1 MCRIDGAMR
10 FPSFDSLWFIVAGS
24 LLALLFV
31 SFFYTIPSE
40 VVALGF
46 FLAALPTMSAFVHNN
61 RSTRGMATAALL
73 LFVVYGIYAVAVSTG
88 FPFGKI
94 LLGDAFGAKLY
105 RGVPWSFPFIWAP
118 VLIAVSSVSAHVFRS
133 PLVRFFGAAAFV
145 VLFDLLVDP
154 VAVRMGLWSFGSV
167 LAGVP
172 LFNYFGW
179 ALVGLFSSGILFF
192 ALGHD
197 WFDLGKSSDEYVKS
211 LLISGPFFSL
221 LAIEFHL
228 VFSALVGLFLCMVLL
243 ALTYTKE
250 KSILETAPE
259 VIFRRKA

>member
-1 MCRIDGAMR
+1 MR

-40 VVALGF
+40 IIAIGF
-46 FLAALPTMSAFVHNN
+46 FLSALPTLSAFINNN
-61 RSTRGMATAALL
+61 RSTRGMVTAALL
-73 LFVVYGIYAVAVSTG
+73 LFVMYGIYAVAVSTG

-118 VLIAVSSVSAHVFRS
+118 VLIAASSVAAHVFRS

-154 VAVRMGLWSFGSV
+154 VAVRMGLWSFGSAS
-167 LAGVP
+167 AGVP

-179 ALVGLFSSGILFF
+179 ALVGLFSSGMLFF

-197 WFDLGKSSDEYVKS
+197 WFDLGKSADEYVKS
-211 LLISGPFFSL
+211 LLISATFFSL
-221 LAIEFHL
+221 LAVEFRL
-228 VFSALVGLFLCMVLL
+228 VFPALIGLFVCLAML
-243 ALTYTKE
+243 ALANTKE
-250 KSILETAPE
+250 KNILETATE
-259 VIFRRKA
+259 VIIRRKA